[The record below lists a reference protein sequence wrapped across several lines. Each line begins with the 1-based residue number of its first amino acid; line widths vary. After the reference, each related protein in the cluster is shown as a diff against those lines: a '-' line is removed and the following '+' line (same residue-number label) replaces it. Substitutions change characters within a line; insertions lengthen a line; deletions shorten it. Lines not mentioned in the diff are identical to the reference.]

1 MRSASSLRKRCIR
14 PASLDRQT
22 WKTLLERGKV
32 LRAKRGEICFVG
44 EENCEKNGNP
54 GRRYHVLA
62 LAIVLPVVLVI
73 LPGFLL
79 ILGLGRA
86 AGKDRP
92 RPADASAMSG
102 LSRERPDAV
111 QLQLFRPR
119 ENKIRRLAK
128 ADLN

>member
-1 MRSASSLRKRCIR
+1 M
-14 PASLDRQT
+14 
-22 WKTLLERGKV
+22 
-32 LRAKRGEICFVG
+32 
-44 EENCEKNGNP
+44 
-54 GRRYHVLA
+54 LA

-92 RPADASAMSG
+92 RPAGESAMDG
-102 LSRERPDAV
+102 LSCEQPVAV

-119 ENKIRRLAK
+119 DNKIRRLAK

>member
-1 MRSASSLRKRCIR
+1 MSMVKFCGRNGR
-14 PASLDRQT
+14 
-22 WKTLLERGKV
+22 
-32 LRAKRGEICFVG
+32 EICFVG
-44 EENCEKNGNP
+44 EENCEKNGIP
-54 GRRYHVLA
+54 GRRYQVLA

-92 RPADASAMSG
+92 RPADTSETSG
-102 LSRERPDAV
+102 LSCERPVAV

-119 ENKIRRLAK
+119 DSKIRRLAK